1 VVEVVGMMLMILSV
15 ADQQLVLVVAHGV
28 GEVLQFQVLL
38 DNQEQTPYMAQ
49 LIMDLLVVHLFQ
61 LHQHILLAAVVV
73 QEERVEVLQIHP
85 RQEMVEQE
93 DNIHNLLV
101 L

>member
-1 VVEVVGMMLMILSV
+1 VV
-15 ADQQLVLVVAHGV
+15 VLGV
-28 GEVLQFQVLL
+28 GVEHLNQVLL

-73 QEERVEVLQIHP
+73 QEERAEVLQVHP
-85 RQEMVEQE
+85 HQEVVEQE